1 MEFKDIQNEAIR
13 IRNLYHDFEKEK
25 CGKTWSNTEIA
36 MGFVGDVGDLM
47 KLVMAKEGLRKMKDM
62 ENLDQNLKD
71 ELSDC
76 LWSILVLYSKYNTNI
91 ETEFMNSM
99 KRLETRILNKENH

>member
-1 MEFKDIQNEAIR
+1 MEFKEIQNEAIR
-13 IRNLYHDFEKEK
+13 IRNLYHEFEKEK
-25 CGKTWSNTEIA
+25 CGKIWSNTEIA

-47 KLVMAKEGLRKMKDM
+47 KLIMVKEGLRKNKNMK
-62 ENLDQNLKD
+62 NIDQDLKD

-76 LWSILVLYSKYNTNI
+76 LWSILVLCNKYNINM

-99 KRLETRILNKENH
+99 KKLETRILNKENH